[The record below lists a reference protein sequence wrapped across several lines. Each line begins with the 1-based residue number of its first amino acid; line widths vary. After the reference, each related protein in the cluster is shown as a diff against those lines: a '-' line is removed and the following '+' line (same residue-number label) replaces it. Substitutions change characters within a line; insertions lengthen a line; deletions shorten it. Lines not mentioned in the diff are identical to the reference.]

1 MAEQYSIVYLYHNYF
16 IHSSVDGHLGYF
28 HVLDIVDSVA
38 VNNGYMYL
46 FQFWFLQGI
55 CQVWGLLGQ
64 VVVLFL
70 VFKETLCHLSKWMY
84 QFTFPPTVQ
93 EHSLFS
99 TPTPAFIF
107 CRLFDDGHSNWC
119 QLIAHCSFDLRF
131 SNNEKFWA
139 SVHVFVSHLYVFF
152 GEMSV

>member
-1 MAEQYSIVYLYHNYF
+1 MAEQYSIVYLYHNYC

-70 VFKETLCHLSKWMY
+70 GFKETLCHLSKWMY

-93 EHSLFS
+93 ERSLFS

-131 SNNEKFWA
+131 SNNEKF
-139 SVHVFVSHLYVFF
+139 
-152 GEMSV
+152 

>member
-93 EHSLFS
+93 ERSLFS

-119 QLIAHCSFDLRF
+119 QLIALCSFDLRF
-131 SNNEKFWA
+131 SNNEKF
-139 SVHVFVSHLYVFF
+139 
-152 GEMSV
+152 